1 MSTINFIIAASGFML
16 PENSLFK
23 PFTPEETISDSI
35 FNRSIVAS
43 NDSTIIEFYKN
54 KNVYRSDTINKLLD
68 AYYNKPDFE
77 NYIALINVAIEIFK
91 EIDFSSFFKL
101 QATNTSLSNI
111 SHKFCLDCINGKFFS
126 NYRDY
131 AIVPFNIRFVNN
143 NTLTTDKVKENIRE
157 FEKQTYYVNN
167 WETFITELAGVNRDT
182 FITFFKYIFADYY

>member
-1 MSTINFIIAASGFML
+1 MSTINFIIAASGFMI

-68 AYYNKPDFE
+68 AYHNKPDFE

-143 NTLTTDKVKENIRE
+143 NALTTDKVKENIRE

>member
-1 MSTINFIIAASGFML
+1 MSTINFIIAASGFMI

-143 NTLTTDKVKENIRE
+143 NALTTDKVKENIRE

-167 WETFITELAGVNRDT
+167 WETFITELAGTNRDT

>member
-1 MSTINFIIAASGFML
+1 MNEFIIAASGFML
-16 PENSLFK
+16 PANNYFK

-43 NDSTIIEFYKN
+43 NDAALVEFYKN

-68 AYYNKPDFE
+68 AYHDNQNFE
-77 NYIALINVAIEIFK
+77 NYIALVNIAIEIFK

-101 QATNTSLSNI
+101 QATNTCLSNI

-143 NTLTTDKVKENIRE
+143 NALTSEKVTENIRE

-167 WETFITELAGVNRDT
+167 WETFITELAGTNRDT

>member
-1 MSTINFIIAASGFML
+1 MNEFIVAASGFMI
-16 PENSLFK
+16 PANNYFK
-23 PFTPEETISDSI
+23 PFQPEDTISDSI

-43 NDSTIIEFYKN
+43 NDALLVEFYKN

-68 AYYNKPDFE
+68 SYHDCPTFE
-77 NYIALINVAIEIFK
+77 NYIALVNVAIEIFK
-91 EIDFSSFFKL
+91 EIDFSAFFKL
-101 QATNTSLSNI
+101 QATNTTLSNI
-111 SHKFCLDCINGKFFS
+111 SRKFCLDCINGKFFT

-143 NTLTTDKVKENIRE
+143 NALTTDKVVENLRE

-167 WETFITELAGVNRDT
+167 WETFLTELSETNRDT

>member
-1 MSTINFIIAASGFML
+1 MSTINFIIAASGFMI

-143 NTLTTDKVKENIRE
+143 NALTTDKVKENIRE

>member
-1 MSTINFIIAASGFML
+1 MI
-16 PENSLFK
+16 
-23 PFTPEETISDSI
+23 
-35 FNRSIVAS
+35 R
-43 NDSTIIEFYKN
+43 
-54 KNVYRSDTINKLLD
+54 
-68 AYYNKPDFE
+68 
-77 NYIALINVAIEIFK
+77 YIHQQEKKEIFK

-101 QATNTSLSNI
+101 QAPNTSLSNI
-111 SHKFCLDCINGKFFS
+111 SHKFCLDCINGKFFT

-143 NTLTTDKVKENIRE
+143 NALTTDKVKENIRE